1 MRKIYM
7 MLAAA
12 LVVLAA
18 NSCNKDNISDAP
30 AQDSMVVKFTANVAG
45 TKAVFNPSSFEGGA
59 AVPVVPGDFGR
70 GGGAVPCAARADPA
84 AVLRQHRRRRHAK
97 RDHVFYDHGA
107 VVSVSGAV

>member
-1 MRKIYM
+1 

-59 AVPVVPGDFGR
+59 AVPV
-70 GGGAVPCAARADPA
+70 
-84 AVLRQHRRRRHAK
+84 LW
-97 RDHVFYDHGA
+97 
-107 VVSVSGAV
+107 